1 MAGGA
6 TAERGTGTE
15 TLAEMAAGLAEKYDG
30 AALEYKEGDEWS
42 ELSYDELGKATREVA
57 AGLIDA
63 GIEKGDRVAIFA
75 ETRMEWT
82 LADLGA
88 ILAGAVVVPI
98 YQTSSAEEAE
108 HVLSDSES
116 KLVFVEDSE
125 KLETAREAA
134 KDLDIA
140 QYVVFE
146 GDADGDDAITLD
158 ELRERGST
166 DSVDER
172 TKAVEPDDTFTLVY
186 TSGTTGKP
194 KGCVLTHAN
203 FRANIEMMEEATDF
217 GDEVVLF
224 IFLPLAHVLSRMAQM
239 LTLDVGGTLAF
250 WSRDKEK
257 AMDDMREVEPTHF
270 PAVPRIFEKIYEE
283 ARKTADGMIKEKIF
297 DKAVEVGSKVRRL
310 EREGEE
316 PGPILQK
323 EYELADRQVL
333 SKVREL
339 FGSRLEFA
347 LTGAAPVDPEMLEF
361 FDACG
366 VLILEGYGATETSAC
381 TVANTPDDFK
391 FGTVGKALPGTE
403 LKIAEPEKDEDD
415 DDDEELEEGVGE
427 ILVKGP
433 HIFQGYHGLKDK
445 TDEVFDGEWFKT
457 GDLGKVDDDGFVTI
471 SGRAKEIIVT
481 SSGKNITP
489 TNIEEKIGKS
499 DKVEQAVVIGDDRKY
514 LVALIDTGDGDVD
527 PDDESLRKEIQSAVD
542 DANKDL
548 AKIEQVK
555 KFAILPRS
563 LSQEEGELTPT
574 MKLKREKIEENF
586 EEQIESLYDEDGD
599 GGSKDDS
606 DSKD

>member
-1 MAGGA
+1 MAGGV
-6 TAERGTGTE
+6 TAERGTGAE
-15 TLAEMAAGLAEKYDG
+15 TLAAMAIEVAERYEG
-30 AALEYKEGDEWS
+30 AALKFKEGEDWK
-42 ELSYDELGKATREVA
+42 ELSYEELGRAVREVA
-57 AGLIDA
+57 AGLIDLGVEA
-63 GIEKGDRVAIFA
+63 GDKVAIFS

-108 HVLSDSES
+108 HVLKDSGS
-116 KLVFVEDSE
+116 KVVFVEDPE

-134 KDLDIA
+134 EKLEVAHYVLFEGESEGAIGLD
-140 QYVVFE
+140 E
-146 GDADGDDAITLD
+146 LRGRGDADGAA
-158 ELRERGST
+158 
-166 DSVDER
+166 VDER
-172 TKAVEPDDTFTLVY
+172 AKGVSPDDVFTLVY
-186 TSGTTGKP
+186 TSGTTGPP
-194 KGCVLTHAN
+194 KGCVLTHSN
-203 FRANIEMMEEATDF
+203 FRADIEMMESAVEF

-250 WSRDKEK
+250 WGRDKKK

-283 ARKTADGMIKEKIF
+283 ARKSADGAIKEKIF
-297 DKAVEVGSKVRRL
+297 EKAIEIGRQVREL
-310 EREGEE
+310 ERRGEE
-316 PGPILQK
+316 PGFLLQK
-323 EYELADRQVL
+323 EHDLADRRVL

-347 LTGAAPVDPEMLEF
+347 LTGAAPVAREMLEF

-366 VLILEGYGATETSAC
+366 VLILEGYGATETSAV

-391 FGTVGKALPGTE
+391 FGTVGKPLPGTE
-403 LKIAEPEKDEDD
+403 LKIAAPEQDEDD
-415 DDDEELEEGVGE
+415 GDDDGREEGVGE

-433 HIFQGYHGLKDK
+433 HVFQGYYGLEDK
-445 TDEVFDGEWFKT
+445 TDEVFEDGWFKT

-489 TNIEEKIGKS
+489 TNIEEKIARS
-499 DKVEQAVVIGDDRKY
+499 DRVEQAIVIGDDRNY

-527 PDDESLRKEIQSAVD
+527 PDDEGLRSEIEQAVEA
-542 DANKDL
+542 ANKDL
-548 AKIEQVK
+548 SKIEQVK

-574 MKLKREKIEENF
+574 MKVKREKVEENF
-586 EEQIESLYDEDGD
+586 SELIDELYDGD
-599 GGSKDDS
+599 EG
-606 DSKD
+606 

>member
-15 TLAEMAAGLAEKYDG
+15 TLAEMATALADRFDG
-30 AALEYKEGDEWS
+30 AALKFKEGDDWH

-57 AGLIDA
+57 AGLIDL
-63 GIEKGDRVAIFA
+63 GVEKDDRVAIFA

-82 LADLGA
+82 VADLGA
-88 ILAGAVVVPI
+88 IRAGAVVVPI

-116 KLVFVEDSE
+116 KVVFVEDSE

-134 KDLDIA
+134 KDIEIQ
-140 QYVVFE
+140 QYVVLE
-146 GDADGDDAITLD
+146 GDADGDDAITLE
-158 ELRERGST
+158 ELRERGDD
-166 DSVDER
+166 DSAVDER
-172 TKAVEPDDTFTLVY
+172 AKSVSPEDTFTLVY

-203 FRANIEMMEEATDF
+203 FRANIAMMEEATDF
-217 GDEVVLF
+217 GDDVVLF

-250 WSRDKEK
+250 WGRDKEK
-257 AMDDMREVEPTHF
+257 AMEEMKEVEPTHF
-270 PAVPRIFEKIYEE
+270 PAVPRIFEKIYEQ
-283 ARKTADGMIKEKIF
+283 ARKTADGAIKEKIF
-297 DKAVEVGSKVRRL
+297 EKAIDVGRQVREL
-310 EREGEE
+310 ERKGEE
-316 PGPILQK
+316 PGFLLQK
-323 EYELADRQVL
+323 EYDLADKQVL

-339 FGSRLEFA
+339 FGSKLEFA

-391 FGTVGKALPGTE
+391 FGTVGKPLPGTE
-403 LKIAEPEKDEDD
+403 LKIAEGEED
-415 DDDEELEEGVGE
+415 GKGE

-433 HIFQGYHGLKDK
+433 HVFQGYHGLKDK

-457 GDLGKVDDDGFVTI
+457 GDLGSQDEDGFVTI
-471 SGRAKEIIVT
+471 TGRAKEIIVT

-514 LVALIDTGDGDVD
+514 LVALIDTGDDDVD
-527 PDDESLRKEIQSAVD
+527 PDDEGLRKEIESAVD
-542 DANKDL
+542 SANGDL
-548 AKIEQVK
+548 AKIEQIK

-586 EEQIESLYDEDGD
+586 DELIESLYDGDGD
-599 GGSKDDS
+599 SGGGDSKDD
-606 DSKD
+606 

>member
-6 TAERGTGTE
+6 TAERGTGAA
-15 TLAEMAAGLAEKYDG
+15 TLAAMAVEAVDRFDG
-30 AALEYKEGDEWS
+30 AALKYKEGDDWT
-42 ELSYDELGKATREVA
+42 ELSYEELGKAIREVA
-57 AGLIDA
+57 AGLVEL
-63 GIEKGDRVAIFA
+63 GIEKGDRVAIFS

-98 YQTSSAEEAE
+98 YQTSSVEEAE
-108 HVLSDSES
+108 HVLKDSES

-134 KDLDIA
+134 EKLEIEH
-140 QYVVFE
+140 YVVFE
-146 GDADGDDAITLD
+146 GDAGDGAITLD
-158 ELRERGST
+158 ELRERGGD
-166 DSVDER
+166 DSAVDER
-172 TKAVEPDDTFTLVY
+172 IKAVEKDDTFTLVY

-203 FRANIEMMEEATDF
+203 FRADLEMMEEAVEF
-217 GDEVVLF
+217 GDDVVLF

-250 WSRDKEK
+250 WGRDKKK

-283 ARKTADGMIKEKIF
+283 ARKKSDGAVKEKILE
-297 DKAVEVGSKVRRL
+297 KAIDVGRQVREL
-310 EREGEE
+310 ERRGEE
-316 PGPILQK
+316 PGFLLQK
-323 EYELADRQVL
+323 EYDLADKQVL
-333 SKVREL
+333 SKIREL

-347 LTGAAPVDPEMLEF
+347 LTGAAPVDKEMLEF

-366 VLILEGYGATETSAC
+366 VLILEGYGATETSAV
-381 TVANTPDDFK
+381 TVANTPDEFR
-391 FGTVGKALPGTE
+391 FGTVGKPIPGTE
-403 LKIAEPEKDEDD
+403 LKIAEPDEDEDEDD
-415 DDDEELEEGVGE
+415 DDDEREEGVGE

-433 HIFQGYHGLKDK
+433 HVFQGYHGLKDK

-499 DKVEQAVVIGDDRKY
+499 DRVEQAVVIGDDRKY
-514 LVALIDTGDGDVD
+514 LVALIDTGDEAD
-527 PDDESLRKEIQSAVD
+527 PDDEGLREEIQKAVD
-542 DANKDL
+542 SANEDL

-555 KFAILPRS
+555 KFAILPRP

-574 MKLKREKIEENF
+574 MKIKREKVEENF
-586 EEQIESLYDEDGD
+586 TEEIDALYDEDGD
-599 GGSKDDS
+599 SGEKD
-606 DSKD
+606 

>member
-1 MAGGA
+1 MAGGV
-6 TAERGTGTE
+6 TAERGTGAA
-15 TLAEMAAGLAEKYDG
+15 TLAEMTIEAVDRFDG
-30 AALEYKEGDEWS
+30 AALKFKDGDDWA
-42 ELSYDELGKATREVA
+42 ELSYDELGKAAREVA
-57 AGLIDA
+57 AGLIEL
-63 GIEKGDRVAIFA
+63 GIEKGDRVAIFS

-98 YQTSSAEEAE
+98 YQTSSVEEAE
-108 HVLSDSES
+108 HVLKDSES

-125 KLETAREAA
+125 KLDTAREAA
-134 KDLDIA
+134 EKLEVEH
-140 QYVVFE
+140 YVVFE
-146 GDADGDDAITLD
+146 GDAGDGAITLD
-158 ELRERGST
+158 ELREKGGD
-166 DSVDER
+166 DSAVDER
-172 TKAVEPDDTFTLVY
+172 VKATEPEDTFTLVY

-203 FRANIEMMEEATDF
+203 FRADLEMMEDAVEF

-250 WSRDKEK
+250 WGRDKKK
-257 AMDDMREVEPTHF
+257 AMDDMREVEPTHV

-283 ARKTADGMIKEKIF
+283 ARKQADGAIKEKIF
-297 DKAVEVGSKVRRL
+297 DKAVDIGRQVREL
-310 EREGEE
+310 ERKGEE
-316 PGPILQK
+316 PGFVLQK
-323 EYELADRQVL
+323 EYDLADKQVL

-347 LTGAAPVDPEMLEF
+347 LTGAAPVDKEMLEF

-366 VLILEGYGATETSAC
+366 VLILEGYGATETSAV
-381 TVANTPDDFK
+381 TVANRPDDFK
-391 FGTVGKALPGTE
+391 FGTVGKPLPGTE
-403 LKIAEPEKDEDD
+403 LKIVEPEDDEDED
-415 DDDEELEEGVGE
+415 REEGVGE

-433 HIFQGYHGLKDK
+433 HVFQGYHGLEDK

-457 GDLGKVDDDGFVTI
+457 GDLGKQDDDGFVTI

-514 LVALIDTGDGDVD
+514 LVTLIDTGEEAD
-527 PDDESLRKEIQSAVD
+527 PDDESLRKEIQEAIDSA
-542 DANKDL
+542 NNDL
-548 AKIEQVK
+548 AKIEQIK
-555 KFAILPRS
+555 KFAILPRP

-586 EEQIESLYDEDGD
+586 SEEIDALYDEDSDSGD
-599 GGSKDDS
+599 KDD
-606 DSKD
+606 

>member
-1 MAGGA
+1 MAGGV
-6 TAERGTGTE
+6 TAERGTGAA
-15 TLAEMAAGLAEKYDG
+15 TLAEMALAVADRFEG
-30 AALEYKEGDEWS
+30 AALKYKEGDDWT
-42 ELSYDELGKATREVA
+42 ELSYDELGKAAREVA
-57 AGLIDA
+57 AGLIDL
-63 GIEKGDRVAIFA
+63 GIEKGDRVAIFS

-108 HVLSDSES
+108 HVLADSES

-125 KLETAREAA
+125 KLDTAREAA
-134 KDLDIA
+134 EKLEVEH
-140 QYVVFE
+140 YVVLD
-146 GDADGDDAITLD
+146 GDAGDGAITLAD
-158 ELRERGST
+158 LRERGSGHE
-166 DSVDER
+166 SEVEER
-172 TKAVEPDDTFTLVY
+172 AKAVEPGDTFTLVY

-194 KGCVLTHAN
+194 KGCVLTHGN
-203 FRANIEMMEEATDF
+203 FRADLEMMEDAVEF
-217 GDEVVLF
+217 GDDVVLF

-250 WSRDKEK
+250 WGGDKDE
-257 AMDDMREVEPTHF
+257 AMEEMKEVEPTHF

-283 ARKTADGMIKEKIF
+283 ARKSADGAIKGKIF
-297 DKAVEVGSKVRRL
+297 DKAVDVGRQVREL
-310 EREGEE
+310 ERKGEE
-316 PGPILQK
+316 PGFLLQK
-323 EYELADRQVL
+323 EYDLADKQVL

-347 LTGAAPVDPEMLEF
+347 LTGAAPVDKEILEF

-366 VLILEGYGATETSAC
+366 VLILEGYGATETSAA
-381 TVANTPDDFK
+381 TVANTPADFK
-391 FGTVGKALPGTE
+391 FGTVGKPLPGTE
-403 LKIAEPEKDEDD
+403 LKIAPPEKDDDEDD
-415 DDDEELEEGVGE
+415 DDLEEGVGE

-457 GDLGKVDDDGFVTI
+457 GDLGKQDDDGFVTI

-514 LVALIDTGDGDVD
+514 LVALIDTGEKDPD
-527 PDDESLRKEIQSAVD
+527 PDDESLRKEIEKAIDS
-542 DANKDL
+542 ANKDL

-555 KFAILPRS
+555 KFAILPRP

-586 EEQIESLYDEDGD
+586 SDEIDALYD
-599 GGSKDDS
+599 DD
-606 DSKD
+606 

>member
-1 MAGGA
+1 MAGGV
-6 TAERGTGTE
+6 TAERGTGAA
-15 TLAEMAAGLAEKYDG
+15 TLAEMATALSERFDG
-30 AALEYKEGDEWS
+30 AALKYKEGDDWT
-42 ELSYDELGKATREVA
+42 ELSYEELGKAAREVA
-57 AGLIDA
+57 AGLIDL
-63 GIEKGDRVAIFA
+63 GIEKGDRVAIFS

-108 HVLSDSES
+108 HVLKDSES

-125 KLETAREAA
+125 KLDTAREAA
-134 KDLDIA
+134 EKLEIEH
-140 QYVVFE
+140 YVVFE
-146 GDADGDDAITLD
+146 GDAGDGAITLD
-158 ELRERGST
+158 ELRERGG
-166 DSVDER
+166 DHAQEVDER
-172 TKAVEPDDTFTLVY
+172 AKAVEPGDTFTLVY

-194 KGCVLTHAN
+194 KGCVLTHEN
-203 FRANIEMMEEATDF
+203 FRADLEMMEDAVEF

-250 WSRDKEK
+250 WGRDKDK
-257 AMDDMREVEPTHF
+257 AMEEMKEVEPTHF

-283 ARKTADGMIKEKIF
+283 ARKTADGALKEKIF
-297 DKAVEVGSKVRRL
+297 EKAVDVGRQVREL
-310 EREGEE
+310 ERKGEE
-316 PGPILQK
+316 PGFLLQK
-323 EYELADRQVL
+323 EYDLADRQVL

-347 LTGAAPVDPEMLEF
+347 LTGAAPVDKEMLEF

-366 VLILEGYGATETSAC
+366 VLILEGYGATETSAV
-381 TVANTPDDFK
+381 TVANRPDDFR
-391 FGTVGKALPGTE
+391 FGTVGKPLPGTE
-403 LKIAEPEKDEDD
+403 LKIAPPEKDEDD
-415 DDDEELEEGVGE
+415 EDDEDLEEGVGE

-433 HIFQGYHGLKDK
+433 HVFQGYHGLKDK

-457 GDLGKVDDDGFVTI
+457 GDLGKQDDDGFVTI

-489 TNIEEKIGKS
+489 TNIEEKIAKS
-499 DKVEQAVVIGDDRKY
+499 DRVEQAVVIGDDRKY
-514 LVALIDTGDGDVD
+514 LVALIDTGDDAD
-527 PDDESLRKEIQSAVD
+527 PDDESLREEIQKAID
-542 DANKDL
+542 DANSDL

-555 KFAILPRS
+555 KFAILPRA

-586 EEQIESLYDEDGD
+586 SDEIDALYD
-599 GGSKDDS
+599 DDS
-606 DSKD
+606 DSGSDD

>member
-1 MAGGA
+1 MSGGA
-6 TAERGTGTE
+6 TAERGTGAE
-15 TLAEMAAGLAEKYDG
+15 TLTEMAATAAERFDG
-30 AALEYKEGDEWS
+30 AALKFKDGDDWQ
-42 ELSYDELGKATREVA
+42 ELSYEELGKATREVA
-57 AGLIDA
+57 AGLIDL
-63 GIEKGDRVAIFA
+63 GVEKGDRVAILS

-88 ILAGAVVVPI
+88 LLAGAVVVPI

-116 KLVFVEDSE
+116 TIVFVEDAE

-134 KDLDIA
+134 KDLEIKH
-140 QYVVFE
+140 YVVFE

-158 ELRERGST
+158 ELRERGDTS
-166 DSVDER
+166 SVDER
-172 TKAVEPDDTFTLVY
+172 AKSVEPGDTFTLVY

-203 FRANIEMMEEATDF
+203 FRADIAMMEEATEF
-217 GDEVVLF
+217 SDEVVLF

-250 WSRDKEK
+250 WGRDKDK
-257 AMDDMREVEPTHF
+257 AMEEMKEVEPTHF

-283 ARKTADGMIKEKIF
+283 ARKQADGAIKGKIF
-297 DKAVEVGSKVRRL
+297 EKAVDVGRKVRRL

-316 PGPILQK
+316 PGPILRK
-323 EYELADRQVL
+323 EYELADKQVL

-366 VLILEGYGATETSAC
+366 VLILEGYGATETSAVA
-381 TVANTPDDFK
+381 VANRPDDFK

-403 LKIAEPEKDEDD
+403 VKLAEPESDD
-415 DDDEELEEGVGE
+415 DDDDDDQELEEGVGE

-433 HIFQGYHGLKDK
+433 HVFQGYHGLKDK

-457 GDLGKVDDDGFVTI
+457 GDLGKIDDDGFVTI

-489 TNIEEKIGKS
+489 TNIEEKLGKS

-514 LVALIDTGDGDVD
+514 LVALIDTGDDDVD
-527 PDDESLRKEIQSAVD
+527 PDDESLRKEIQKAVD
-542 DANKDL
+542 DANSDL

-586 EEQIESLYDEDGD
+586 SEQIEALYDGD
-599 GGSKDDS
+599 SDDDSGSKDD
-606 DSKD
+606 